1 MTNAVR
7 LSELTN
13 ILRMTRPS
21 DSEASSS
28 KRWPSERRRKVSSVI
43 GTLLRGLM
51 LVPSPRRESQ
61 MKTLEE
67 LLQRHLGHTGAMFKY
82 RYNSRGLH
90 PEIPLNE
97 ENDRYDEAFGEL
109 VRFVSSLEVEFPMLT
124 IDQSPHV
131 DKTPE
136 AMKAYITNRLGVTA
150 KTLENNISKWK
161 AHPTAG
167 ALPWV
172 AKLPIGNGWVVTS
185 IEAFEKWIAEHGES
199 IKGTNPRNA
208 KPL

>member
-1 MTNAVR
+1 MTNGVR
-7 LSELTN
+7 LSELMN
-13 ILRMTRPS
+13 ILRVTRPM
-21 DSEASSS
+21 DAEASNP
-28 KRWPSERRRKVSSVI
+28 KRWTSERRRKVSSVI

-51 LVPSPRRESQ
+51 LIPSPRRESQ
-61 MKTLEE
+61 MAVLEE
-67 LLQRHLGHTGAMFKY
+67 LLRRHLGHTGAVFKY

-90 PEIPLNE
+90 PQIPLDE
-97 ENDRYDEAFGEL
+97 ENQRYDEACGEL
-109 VRFVSSLEVEFPMLT
+109 VRFVSSLEVEFPTLT
-124 IDQSPHV
+124 MDQSPHV

-150 KTLENNISKWK
+150 KTLENNLSKWK
-161 AHPTAG
+161 ARSAG
-167 ALPWV
+167 TLPWM